1 MRTVLSTNPT
11 ARNRERCSPGG
22 TFARLMHTTS
32 ADISFLSVY
41 SFSWPDCSVRVNTSV
56 QGMKGDG
63 DGFKCLTCA
72 GIPGPSQSR
81 PALLQSGQWP
91 PGAGSRHSAQLSSFL
106 ESSTHSHAYLRG
118 YGEYHLGRP
127 GKDMDGNN
135 DKNFLVKNSVRPYVC
150 RPFFNFY
157 PKKSQIPPMN

>member
-1 MRTVLSTNPT
+1 MRTVLSTKPT

-41 SFSWPDCSVRVNTSV
+41 SFSWPDCRARVKTSGH
-56 QGMKGDG
+56 GMKCDSNGV
-63 DGFKCLTCA
+63 KCFASA

-91 PGAGSRHSAQLSSFL
+91 PAAGSRHSAQLFSFL
-106 ESSTHSHAYLRG
+106 ESSTHSHAYLLG

-127 GKDMDGNN
+127 EKRMEGIS
-135 DKNFLVKNSVRPYVC
+135 DKTSQDKKEKKRKRPPLVLL
-150 RPFFNFY
+150 
-157 PKKSQIPPMN
+157 